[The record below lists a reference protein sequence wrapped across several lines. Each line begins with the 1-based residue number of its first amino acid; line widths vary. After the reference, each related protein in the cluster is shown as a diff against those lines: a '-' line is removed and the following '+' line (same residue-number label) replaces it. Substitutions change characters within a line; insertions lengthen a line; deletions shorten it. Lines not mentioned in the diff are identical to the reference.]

1 MTRPSNKTA
10 SEKRGA
16 DSGSSLLSAGFQ
28 RLHPWR
34 NYIFA
39 IALVLVTL
47 FAYRPV
53 WHGTPLMDDD
63 AYLITKPK
71 LRSVSGLIR
80 MWAEPQTAPQG
91 HLRQYH
97 PLVNTVFWLGNKF
110 WGNAMLGYHL
120 VNIVL
125 HAVSALLLWKI
136 LRQLEIAGAWL
147 AAAVF
152 ALHPVQVDSV
162 AWLAEVKNTLSAVF
176 FFSCVLAY
184 LKFDQTRNRGAYALA
199 LFLFCVGLL
208 AKAIVAL
215 AAVVLA
221 IVFWW
226 KRGRLEWKRDFRPL
240 IPFAFLAIASGFA
253 TAWMERKFAGAEGE
267 AFAFSFV
274 ERVLIAG
281 RAFWFYLGKSLWPSN
296 LLFIYPR
303 WDVNSQTW
311 WQWLFPI
318 AAVCLFVT
326 AWVLRKRWRWLFAGL
341 LVFGAI
347 LLPTLGFFNVVFF
360 RLSFVSDHF
369 QYLAILGIIVPLS
382 AGGAMLLK
390 RFEGAHRFAGYALG
404 FALLGTLAVLTS
416 RHSVMYHDNITCW
429 RMVVERNPSH
439 WMSQVNRANQ
449 LLHNG
454 DLDGALACWEKA
466 LEKSPRSVA
475 IRREIYRDIG
485 DVFSKMGKLDEAIA
499 QFEKCLSM
507 SPDFAEAHHDLAN
520 ALRKRGRYPDAIAH
534 YESALRIDP
543 QSVLTL
549 NNLGWLL
556 ATCADPSVRNG
567 ARAVEVAAR
576 ADLLSGGEDPLILH
590 TLAAAY
596 AENGQFSQAVETA
609 ERALQLAEQ
618 QRKGILVRALP
629 REISLYRADLPF
641 HESSR

>member
-1 MTRPSNKTA
+1 MTRPSNRSA
-10 SEKRGA
+10 SEKRVTA
-16 DSGSSLLSAGFQ
+16 SGSSRLSAGFQ
-28 RLHPWR
+28 RLPSWR

-39 IALVLVTL
+39 IVLVLTTL
-47 FAYRPV
+47 SAYRPV
-53 WHGTPLMDDD
+53 WHGTPLMDDR
-63 AYLITKPK
+63 AYLITKPE
-71 LRSVSGLIR
+71 LRSVSGLVRI
-80 MWAEPQTAPQG
+80 WAEPQTAPQE

-110 WGNAMLGYHL
+110 WGDTMLGYHL
-120 VNIVL
+120 LNIVL
-125 HAVSALLLWKI
+125 HSISALMLWKI

-147 AAAVF
+147 AAAAF

-184 LKFDQTRNRGAYALA
+184 LRFDQTRNRGAYALA

-208 AKAIVAL
+208 AKAIVAM
-215 AAVVLA
+215 AAVVLP
-221 IVFWW
+221 ILFWW

-240 IPFAFLAIASGFA
+240 IPFALAGIISGLA

-274 ERVLIAG
+274 ERLLIAG
-281 RAFWFYLGKSLWPSN
+281 RAFWFYLTKSFWPSD
-296 LLFIYPR
+296 LLFVYPR
-303 WDVNSQTW
+303 WEVNSQTW

-326 AWVLRKRWRWLFAGL
+326 AWVLRKRWSWLFAGL

-347 LLPTLGFFNVVFF
+347 LLPMLGFFNVVFF
-360 RLSFVSDHF
+360 RLSLVSDHF
-369 QYLAILGIIVPLS
+369 QYLAILGVIVPVS
-382 AGGAMLLK
+382 AGGAILLK
-390 RFEGAHRFAGYALG
+390 RLDGAYQAAGYALV

-416 RHSVMYHDNITCW
+416 RHSVMYRDDRTCW
-429 RMVVERNPSH
+429 RMLLEKNPDH
-439 WMSQVNRANQ
+439 WMSQVNRASA
-449 LLHNG
+449 LLQKG
-454 DLDGALACWEKA
+454 DLNEAMVCWQRALQ
-466 LEKSPRSVA
+466 KSPQNLE
-475 IRREIYRDIG
+475 IRREISRNIG
-485 DVFSKMGKLDEAIA
+485 DVFSRKGQLDEAIT
-499 QFEKCLSM
+499 QFEKCVSM

-520 ALRKRGRYPDAIAH
+520 ALRRKGRYGDAVAH
-534 YESALRIDP
+534 YESALKNDP
-543 QSVLTL
+543 RSILTM
-549 NNLGWLL
+549 NNLGWIL

-618 QRKGILVRALP
+618 QRTGILVRALP